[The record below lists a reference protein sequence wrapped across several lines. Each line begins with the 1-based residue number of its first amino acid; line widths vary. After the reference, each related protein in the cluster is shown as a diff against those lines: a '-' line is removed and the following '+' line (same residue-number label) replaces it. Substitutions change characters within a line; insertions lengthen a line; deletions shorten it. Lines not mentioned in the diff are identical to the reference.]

1 MNTWV
6 EWWEIPTRTSAS
18 HAQMSE
24 NIPVFTPDPKK
35 VYRRFFDTDIKAQ
48 KYARIMADQGY
59 HATVKHDRSF

>member
-24 NIPVFTPDPKK
+24 NIPMHTPDPKK
-35 VYRRFFDTDIKAQ
+35 VYRRFFDTVIKAQ
-48 KYARIMADQGY
+48 KYAQIMTDQGHY
-59 HATVKHDRSF
+59 AIVKQDRSF